1 MMMKSWMMELENQ
14 PIILD
19 FYRIA
24 QMCENL
30 GPVVLAGL
38 LSRFL
43 KESDILIQKLSNP
56 EVNKQ
61 QLVDVIKEMHKVTN
75 SVAVL
80 GAIEIHAKL
89 QNVKIKGESGL
100 SENLWNA
107 VDKLGPVWSR
117 VK

>member
-1 MMMKSWMMELENQ
+1 M
-14 PIILD
+14 
-19 FYRIA
+19 
-24 QMCENL
+24 
-30 GPVVLAGL
+30 
-38 LSRFL
+38 

-61 QLVDVIKEMHKVTN
+61 QLVYVIKEVHKVTD

-89 QNVKIKGESGL
+89 QNVKVQGESGL

>member
-1 MMMKSWMMELENQ
+1 M
-14 PIILD
+14 
-19 FYRIA
+19 
-24 QMCENL
+24 
-30 GPVVLAGL
+30 
-38 LSRFL
+38 SRFL
-43 KESDILIQKLSNP
+43 KENDILIQKLSNP

-117 VK
+117 VKSSLKKWLNPLLTLNLTRIELSIRQFF

>member
-1 MMMKSWMMELENQ
+1 M
-14 PIILD
+14 
-19 FYRIA
+19 
-24 QMCENL
+24 
-30 GPVVLAGL
+30 
-38 LSRFL
+38 

-61 QLVDVIKEMHKVTN
+61 QLVYVIKEVHKVTD

-100 SENLWNA
+100 SENLWSA

-117 VK
+117 VKSRKKVS

>member
-1 MMMKSWMMELENQ
+1 
-14 PIILD
+14 
-19 FYRIA
+19 
-24 QMCENL
+24 MCENL

-38 LSRFL
+38 SSRFL
-43 KESDILIQKLSNP
+43 QESVILIQKLSNP

-61 QLVDVIKEMHKVTN
+61 QRVDVIKEVHKVTD

-89 QNVKIKGESGL
+89 QNVKIKGEYGL

-117 VK
+117 IKPSLKKVGKSSLDAKS